1 MVIKSS
7 AFIINYPDVKLPSL
21 SSFSWSFI
29 VTQNPI
35 KAIIPKT
42 PTNFIES
49 LWKENLVGFGNKIDL
64 TNCPLL
70 VENPVWDAIANI
82 GIFPFSG
89 CLPSM
94 HLVPA
99 NRVHYLLSS

>member
-1 MVIKSS
+1 M
-7 AFIINYPDVKLPSL
+7 
-21 SSFSWSFI
+21 
-29 VTQNPI
+29 

-49 LWKENLVGFGNKIDL
+49 LWNENLVGLGKSIDL
-64 TNCPLL
+64 TNCPLF
-70 VENPVWDAIANI
+70 VENPVCEAIAKI

-99 NRVHYLLSS
+99 NNVHYLLSSYGL